1 MADHVWRKTL
11 KDGLKNGILRVYI
24 GHDSREDIAYQV
36 CKQSILDTAKY
47 PNNIEIY
54 PIKINEMRDRG
65 LYWRD
70 EDKLGSTEFTF
81 TRFLVPELCNFQGW
95 ALFVD
100 CDFLFKKDI
109 RDLFEHANDK
119 YALMCAQHDYTP
131 KSMTKMDGKDQHV
144 YPRKNWSSMMLI
156 NCGHPANAKLN
167 RKLVNDPKI
176 DGKYL
181 HRFSWLEDNQIG
193 RIHHEWNWLVGYYK
207 EPEDCNPFAIHY
219 TDGGPWFKEY
229 RLCEYAADWY
239 LAEKSYNAQK
249 TANAKHKL
257 TPNTWKVNDEKTE
270 ILESVLQYL
279 VDPTAK
285 YYEGNT
291 WEAITE
297 RVKNH
302 MGKVVA
308 IDTSEVNFE
317 RKGHKYDPILEN
329 FVVGSNGI
337 ISSYADHLND
347 DTALVIR
354 GVGGGSRKAIE
365 KCRASGRTFYTV
377 DTGYFG
383 NFKNKWLHRVTK
395 NNMQQIGP
403 IIERPMD
410 RAKKHGFRYRKFSTG
425 RKILICPPSE
435 KAMRLFGQPD
445 PHTWVKQVV
454 SEIKKYTDRPI
465 EVRLKP
471 TRTERV
477 TDKTIQAAL
486 AEDVHCLV
494 TYNSIASVEAIME
507 GKPAIVLGPNA
518 AEAIC
523 ETKLNKVDTPYIPN
537 REEVEAFFAHLG
549 YCQFDVHE
557 LRSGYA
563 WRTVNESDQLP
574 LWHPAKEQ

>member
-1 MADHVWRKTL
+1 L
-11 KDGLKNGILRVYI
+11 KDGILKIFVGY
-24 GHDSREDIAYQV
+24 DSREELAYQV
-36 CKQSILDTAKY
+36 CRQSILDSAKY

-54 PIKINEMRDRG
+54 PIKIDDMRDRG

-81 TRFLVPELCNFQGW
+81 TRFLVPELAKFSGW
-95 ALFVD
+95 AMFCD
-100 CDFLFKKDI
+100 CDFLFKNDV
-109 RDLFEHANDK
+109 RNLFELVNDK
-119 YALMCAQHDYTP
+119 YALMCVQHDYTP
-131 KSMTKMDGKDQHV
+131 KSESKMDGQV
-144 YPRKNWSSMMLI
+144 QTIYPRKNWSSMMLF
-156 NCGHPANAKLN
+156 NCGHPANSKLT
-167 RKLVNDPKI
+167 RKLVNDPDI

-193 RIHHEWNWLVGYYK
+193 RIHHSWNWLVGYYK
-207 EPEDCNPFAIHY
+207 EPEDGIPSAIHY
-219 TDGGPWFKEY
+219 TDGGPWFKKY

-239 LAEKSYNAQK
+239 LAEKSYLSKK
-249 TANAKHKL
+249 TENAKHKL
-257 TPNTWKVNDEKTE
+257 TPNTWKVNDEKQQ
-270 ILESVLQYL
+270 ILESVINYM
-279 VDPTAK
+279 VDPEAK
-285 YYEGNT
+285 YYEGNS
-291 WEAITE
+291 WESITE
-297 RVKNH
+297 RVKKH

-329 FVVGSNGI
+329 FVTGSNGI
-337 ISSYADHLND
+337 ISSFADHKND

-354 GVGGGSRKAIE
+354 GVGGGSRKAIQI
-365 KCRASGRTFYTV
+365 CRDTGRTFYTI

-395 NNMQQIGP
+395 NNMQYIGP

-410 RAKKHGFRYRKFSTG
+410 RAKKHGFRYRKFSPG
-425 RKILICPPSE
+425 KKILICPPSE

-445 PHTWVKQVV
+445 PQTWVKSVV
-454 SEIKKYTDRPI
+454 SELKKYTDRPI
-465 EVRLKP
+465 EIRLKP

-494 TYNSIASVEAIME
+494 TYNSIASIEAIME

-518 AEAIC
+518 AEPIC
-523 ETKLNKVDTPYIPN
+523 ETKLNKVDTPYIPT
-537 REEVEAFFAHLG
+537 RDEVEAFFAHLG

-563 WRTVNESDQLP
+563 WSIVNESNQLP
-574 LWHPAKEQ
+574 LWNSTEK